1 MAVTQDQIDKFHRFA
16 SEHVSRR
23 GGASSLEE
31 LIDLWQVENPSPEQ
45 AREDVL
51 AVKAAL
57 RDMESGERGR
67 PWDEFAREFR
77 AHHGLAE

>member
-1 MAVTQDQIDKFHRFA
+1 MTQEQIDKFHRFA

-23 GGASSLEE
+23 GGAASLEE
-31 LIDLWQVENPSPEQ
+31 RIDLWRIENPSADQ
-45 AREDVL
+45 AREDLL

-57 RDMESGERGR
+57 RDMENGERGR
-67 PWDEFAREFR
+67 PWDEFASEFR